1 MANRIAPLIRP
12 QRSPQSSVGAVYRYF
27 GLASGT
33 SGTAAVNGI
42 TMDSR
47 DVHKY
52 DIYVALPGDHTHGAK
67 FASDAISAGATLIIT
82 DAVGKQIIDS
92 LLAAG
97 QSAVPVLVLEHPR
110 LDLGPLSAWLYGNVH
125 DGTHKIGVT
134 GTNGKTSTLYF
145 AETILQHAGHITGL
159 STTVERH
166 VGSQII
172 GSALTTPE
180 ASQLQ
185 SLIATMRQLGATD
198 LLLEVSAQAV
208 SRHRIDGTHFDVTG
222 FTNLSPEHLDEY
234 PDMEAYYQ
242 AKRGLFTPELASA
255 GIVSSA
261 TAWGSRL
268 VKDAQIPITTIGVQD
283 DDDWRIEFIH
293 KHSKGAQ
300 LTLHAPDG
308 EAFSI
313 HIGIPGDHMA
323 ANAAL
328 AVAML
333 ATIGLPYA
341 DIHAALADRVLET
354 VYLPGRMELMSGP
367 GAPTFYVD
375 YAHTPDAL
383 DRTLSGLKEVATGR
397 IILILGADGGR
408 DPYKRP
414 DMGIAG
420 AKGADVLIVND
431 INPRFEDPAKIRAA
445 LVNAAKQ
452 VPNGAE
458 VVEIAD
464 PAAAIRYAVEIADVN
479 DTIIV
484 CGPGDENYHEVR
496 GVQLPYSARG
506 AAREALREAGYAV
519 TKPRRA

>member
-1 MANRIAPLIRP
+1 
-12 QRSPQSSVGAVYRYF
+12 
-27 GLASGT
+27 
-33 SGTAAVNGI
+33 
-42 TMDSR
+42 MDSR
-47 DVHKY
+47 DVHLA

-67 FASDAISAGATLIIT
+67 YVADAVAAGAALVIT
-82 DAVGKQIIDS
+82 DEVGKQIIADG
-92 LLAAG
+92 AATWDRT
-97 QSAVPVLVLEHPR
+97 VPVLVRSHPR
-110 LDLGPLSAWLYGNVH
+110 LDLGPLAAWLYRNTG
-125 DGTHKIGVT
+125 DGTTKIGVT

-145 AETILQHAGHITGL
+145 AETILQHAGHLTGL

-166 VGSQII
+166 VGDQII

-208 SRHRIDGTHFDVTG
+208 SHHRIDGTHFAVVG
-222 FTNLSPEHLDEY
+222 FTNLSPEHLDEF
-234 PDMEAYYQ
+234 PDMEAYYR
-242 AKRGLFTPELASA
+242 AKAGLFTPELADQ

-261 TAWGSRL
+261 TSWGERL
-268 VKDAQIPITTIGVQD
+268 ARDAQIPVTTIGTKPT
-283 DDDWRIEFIH
+283 DDWQIEFVHRHIA
-293 KHSKGAQ
+293 GAR

-308 EAFSI
+308 ANFDI
-313 HIGIPGDHMA
+313 HLGIPGDHMA
-323 ANAAL
+323 GNAAL
-328 AVAML
+328 SVAML
-333 ATIGLPYA
+333 ATAGIPDVA
-341 DIHAALADRVLET
+341 IHAALADHVLAD

-375 YAHTPDAL
+375 YAHTPDAI
-383 DRTLSGLKEVATGR
+383 DRTLSGLREIVSGR

-414 DMGIAG
+414 DMGVAG
-420 AKGADVLIVND
+420 ARGADVLIVND
-431 INPRFEDPAKIRAA
+431 INPRFEDPASIRRA
-445 LVNAAKQ
+445 LVEAARQ
-452 VPNGAE
+452 VPDGAE

-464 PAAAIRYAVEIADVN
+464 PAAAIRYAVEIANPD

-506 AAREALREAGYAV
+506 AAREALSEAGYAV
-519 TKPRRA
+519 TKPRRAL